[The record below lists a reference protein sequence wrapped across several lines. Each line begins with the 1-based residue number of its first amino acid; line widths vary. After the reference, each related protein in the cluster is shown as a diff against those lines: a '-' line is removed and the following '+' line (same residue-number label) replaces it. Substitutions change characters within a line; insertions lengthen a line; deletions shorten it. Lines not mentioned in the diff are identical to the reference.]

1 VPEDNSLKI
10 GDKYLGFENFTWKSG
25 NQELAVTSEA
35 EGVEEEHVGISFKN
49 FALSS
54 ITSLLNPATLIA
66 DALLNGSL
74 IVENLFSATGII
86 ADIGIDSLKVTDA
99 PLGNLGLNAETAGG
113 KEYNFNLAL
122 KEGNI
127 DLDLVGDYVAA
138 DSGANLNLD
147 LAINELKL
155 Q

>member
-1 VPEDNSLKI
+1 
-10 GDKYLGFENFTWKSG
+10 
-25 NQELAVTSEA
+25 
-35 EGVEEEHVGISFKN
+35 
-49 FALSS
+49 
-54 ITSLLNPATLIA
+54 
-66 DALLNGSL
+66 
-74 IVENLFSATGII
+74 II
-86 ADIGIDSLKVTDA
+86 ADIGIDSLKVTDV
-99 PLGNLGLNAETAGG
+99 PLGNLSLNAETAGG

-155 Q
+155 QAIEGLSGQQIRDTQGNISGNVSLSGTTTAPIYEGDFQFNDAVFTVSTLNSQFKLSNESLNRSEEHTSEL